1 MIFPNLSQF
10 YVFEKKSV
18 GLATKI
24 ILNNME
30 TIEYICLD
38 RHTVAIIDEHF
49 WLVLMKVKLVLIT
62 DIEQKLT
69 KANAQDYIN
78 CWKEVCPV
86 GRVYHCPFFLNAA
99 NLLNSYGK
107 RWHSIVSDKWF

>member
-1 MIFPNLSQF
+1 
-10 YVFEKKSV
+10 
-18 GLATKI
+18 
-24 ILNNME
+24 ME

-69 KANAQDYIN
+69 KANAQDYIS

-86 GRVYHCPFFLNAA
+86 GRVYYCPSFLHAA
-99 NLLNSYGK
+99 NLLISYGK
-107 RWHSIVSDKWF
+107 SWKNILSAKKGFTNYK